1 MNLDRI
7 EGRGGKRCQARF
19 GLEPTSIPGNVCCF
33 NGGADSS
40 SDRQA
45 SYRQMEPRRGSV
57 CPSMPRDHRESS
69 RQRHDPPGTAPGFVL
84 QEPDHFRSVRQVGS
98 QPGRG
103 KFQHRGVVQNFG
115 SRLRRAAKA
124 DVGRQGDACPAD
136 CRSSLAV
143 AAVTPASRSSTRRM
157 IPRAVQRQFLL
168 PDLSSLAVI
177 LPTSGPLAL
186 RIRQFL
192 LEEREELPC
201 GDGERDLG

>member
-1 MNLDRI
+1 MASGARQGSASSRPAFP
-7 EGRGGKRCQARF
+7 ETSAVSTGRAG
-19 GLEPTSIPGNVCCF
+19 P
-33 NGGADSS
+33 S

-45 SYRQMEPRRGSV
+45 SCRRMEPRRGSV
-57 CPSMPRDHRESS
+57 CPSMPRDHRERS

-84 QEPDHFRSVRQVGS
+84 QEPDHFRPVRQVGP

-103 KFQHRGVVQNFG
+103 KFQHRGIVQDFG
-115 SRLRRAAKA
+115 SGLRRVAKA
-124 DVGRQGDACPAD
+124 DVGRQGDVCPAD
-136 CRSSLAV
+136 RRSSLTV
-143 AAVTPASRSSTRRM
+143 AAVTPAPRSSTRRM
-157 IPRAVQRQFLL
+157 MPCAVQRQFLL
-168 PDLSSLAVI
+168 PDFCPLAVI